1 MAKKRLIFTLL
12 FDNGSFV
19 LSRNFRLQHVGDI
32 DWLEKN
38 YGFSNV
44 GFSID
49 ELIVLDVSREPRHE
63 TGFLQILKALNN
75 DCFAPI
81 SAGGG
86 IASVSSAR
94 NLLRSGAD
102 KIVVNS
108 AVHQNKQIIFEIA
121 KEFGHQCVVVSIDC
135 KKMDNDF
142 YVVIENG
149 SKILPL
155 KLNDFLLQCRNL
167 PCGEI
172 YLNSI
177 DRDGTG
183 FGYEL
188 NMLNCVPDS
197 FDLPLIIA
205 GGVGNHSHL
214 AEGLLDPRVDAVATA
229 NLLNF
234 IGNGLEISRSKLI
247 ESGIDLPV
255 FKNIKRLE

>member
-1 MAKKRLIFTLL
+1 M
-12 FDNGSFV
+12 FDGGSFV
-19 LSRNFRLQHVGDI
+19 LSRNFRLQQVGDI
-32 DWLEKN
+32 NWLKQN
-38 YGFSNV
+38 YNFSHV

-49 ELIVLDVSREPRHE
+49 ELIILDVTRGIRKENEFFHI
-63 TGFLQILKALNN
+63 LQALND

-81 SAGGG
+81 SAGG
-86 IASVSSAR
+86 SVRSVEFAR
-94 NLLRSGAD
+94 ELLRSGAD

-108 AVHQNKQIIFEIA
+108 SVHQHKQIIFEIA
-121 KEFGHQCVVVSIDC
+121 KEFGRQCVVVSIDC
-135 KKMDNDF
+135 KQVDNDF

-155 KLNDFLLQCRNL
+155 KLSDFLLQCSNL

-188 NMLNCVPDS
+188 KMLNCIPDS

-214 AEGLLDPRVDAVATA
+214 AEGLLDPRVDAAATA

-234 IGNGLEISRSKLI
+234 IGNGLETSRSKLI

-255 FKNIKRLE
+255 FKYVKTLE